1 MIFNINVVV
10 PRQELSRF
18 LPKLES
24 FTSKVILLKNDNV
37 NLKPEIDV
45 IRPTRS
51 NNFISVP
58 TPFSLAGPIDL
69 VH

>member
-1 MIFNINVVV
+1 MIFNLNVVV
-10 PRQELSRF
+10 LRQELCGF
-18 LPKLES
+18 FPKLES
-24 FTSKVILLKNDNV
+24 FTSKVILLKNENV
-37 NLKPEIDV
+37 NLKAEIDV

-58 TPFSLAGPIDL
+58 TPFSLAGPIDP